1 MKKLGIFLWL
11 IVFAFASY
19 ISYAIF
25 YNENIREQD
34 LREVIQMEQ
43 SIQNINSHRKD
54 WAYREWLEF
63 TNMIYLTGNQ
73 PKELGFLKKI
83 EQVGKLMNPL
93 DSVLEIKKKDMALS
107 MAWKHQEDFC
117 TQTKQTFDKIAA
129 LDTVFIPYVTIPFPK
144 PLHFSNGVFYKIYL
158 SHYQF
163 VIQDKIVNLQD
174 RKIYYMGCWLICFPT
189 FLGKAFSPQLLWYEN
204 EMYHA
209 SIVFTH
215 YKESSFLRCV
225 SFVPQTAEKVKAYN
239 QYEDLYIEP
248 IAKSLFSPK
257 ELRAVIKVKR
267 ANQTDTTFT
276 VTTTYTIK
284 PKRK

>member
-1 MKKLGIFLWL
+1 MKKLSIFLWL
-11 IVFAFASY
+11 MVLAFASY

-25 YNENIREQD
+25 YNKNIRKQE
-34 LREVIQMEQ
+34 LRAVIQMEQ

-63 TNMIYLTGNQ
+63 DNMINYMGND
-73 PKELGFLKKI
+73 PKLVELLGKI
-83 EQVGKLMNPL
+83 DTVQKLMNPL
-93 DSVLEIKKKDMALS
+93 DSLLQKNKQNLELS
-107 MAWKHQEDFC
+107 MTWEQQQNFY
-117 TQTKQTFDKIAA
+117 TQTQQVFGKIAV
-129 LDTVFIPYVTIPFPK
+129 LDTVFISCVTNSSPK
-144 PLHFSNGVFYKIYL
+144 PLRFSNEGFYRNYL
-158 SHYQF
+158 THYQF
-163 VIQDKIVNLQD
+163 IIQDKMINLQD
-174 RKIYYMGCWLICFPT
+174 IKIHSIGGQPIRFPI
-189 FLGKAFSPQLLWYEN
+189 FLGKAFSPKLLWYEN

-209 SIVFTH
+209 FIVFTH
-215 YKESSFLRCV
+215 YKESSVLRCV

-248 IAKSLFSPK
+248 IAKSLFSPQ
-257 ELRAVIKVKR
+257 ELKAVIKVKR